1 MKIRKII
8 VFMLALCLVAISGLA
23 GAEEISGSSANTP
36 VWPEIA
42 PSTSYSVNAFT
53 PDPGFHQ
60 SELKAYPGPA
70 DGLSST
76 SETWTGFLRQDGRTI
91 TVDLGGVRPF
101 TAASLTFWQ
110 KTSDGI
116 QIPSHMDISIST
128 DGQSWSLL
136 GRAQNSVSANDPAVQ
151 TRTLS
156 MTVQP
161 VLTHYVK
168 ISFPVNVWV
177 FARNLSIKGG
187 AVGDTTSQ
195 PVILPHDE
203 LSDSMANQYLKV
215 PDMKDM
221 MLVYSGA
228 YGQKGTWSKED
239 FAPLVSY
246 RDTNGNMA
254 GNMFDTM
261 LFLPFPNLAS
271 KKDAWSSYLDDLF
284 APGVQL
290 DALDQTVAEARAP
303 LATGAKEKVILTLPY
318 PDPAETQFGMVDSE
332 GKVLSFS
339 ADQQGGA
346 DAAFQSRL
354 AATKWYYQQLMDRWN
369 KAQYQNL
376 ELAGIYWYSES
387 INPQVPKETELIRS
401 AAKMVHDANQKFFW
415 IPFFGSQG
423 YANWE
428 NYKFDYVLLQPN
440 FYFTNESP
448 IERMDNVAQL
458 AKKYNLGVELEC
470 DEKVLSDAASNKL
483 FYQQLDRAH
492 QLGLDQDTTNA
503 FYVGTKTLVE
513 AANSTDPM
521 ARKVYDDVHKWI
533 SGTYGK

>member
-8 VFMLALCLVAISGLA
+8 VLMLALCLMAICSLA
-23 GAEEISGSSANTP
+23 GAEEPAGGTSSSP

-42 PSTSYSVNAFT
+42 PSTTYSVTAFT
-53 PDPGFHQ
+53 PDPGFRQ

-70 DGLSST
+70 GGLADT
-76 SETWTGFLRQDGRTI
+76 GETWTGFLRQDGREI

-101 TAASLTFWQ
+101 TTASLTFWQ
-110 KTSDGI
+110 KASDGI
-116 QIPSHMDISIST
+116 QIPSHMDVSIST
-128 DGQSWSLL
+128 DGQNWNLL
-136 GRAQNSVSANDPAVQ
+136 GTIKHSVAANDTTPQ

-195 PVILPHDE
+195 PVILPHDDHA
-203 LSDSMANQYLKV
+203 DSMANQFLKI
-215 PDMKDM
+215 PNMKNI

-228 YGQKGTWSKED
+228 YGQQGTWRKDD
-239 FAPLVSY
+239 FLPLVSY
-246 RDTNGNMA
+246 KDTNGNLN
-254 GNMFDTM
+254 GNMFDTL
-261 LFLPFPNLAS
+261 LFLPFPNMEN

-284 APGVQL
+284 SPGVQL
-290 DALDQTVAEARAP
+290 DALDQAVAVAKGMPPTE
-303 LATGAKEKVILTLPY
+303 KEKVILTLPY
-318 PDPAETQFGMVDSE
+318 PDPKETQFGSLDDS
-332 GKVLSFS
+332 GKTLSF
-339 ADQQGGA
+339 ADDQPGGA
-346 DAAFQSRL
+346 DAAYQSRL
-354 AATKWYYQQLMDRWN
+354 AAVKWYEQQLMDRWN
-369 KAQYQNL
+369 KANYQNI
-376 ELAGIYWYSES
+376 ELAGIYWFGET
-387 INPQVPKETELIRS
+387 INPQVSKEPELIRS

-415 IPFFGSQG
+415 IPYFGSQG

-470 DEKVLSDAASNKL
+470 DDKVLFDAQSNQL

-492 QLGLDQDTTNA
+492 QLGLDKDTTNA
-503 FYVGTKTLVE
+503 YYVGTKTIVD

-521 ARKVYDDVHKWI
+521 ARKVYDDLHKWI